1 MAQKQYSFPVW
12 MAGFTF
18 PTLAPLSVLCVIA
31 ASFYTVQYFTWSETE
46 ANIVSIKY
54 MCSSTKRGIWQRS
67 ASKIS
72 YLCGDDVAIAKGRS
86 NGYEPSRIRE
96 LTLLLEFKGLHD
108 EDATASIVAW
118 EHDIPCEIKEGVCRI
133 MYRGPYTYQA
143 QFPVVV
149 KNGMRDSWIM
159 ALLIGIAA
167 LACRKFLRQ

>member
-18 PTLAPLSVLCVIA
+18 PTLAPLSVLCAIV

-54 MCSSTKRGIWQRS
+54 MCSSTKGGMWRGS
-67 ASKIS
+67 VSKIS

-86 NGYEPSRIRE
+86 NGFEPSRIRE
-96 LTLLLEFKGLHD
+96 LTLLLEFKGLND
-108 EDATASIVAW
+108 EETTASIVAL

-143 QFPVVV
+143 QFPTVV
-149 KNGMRDSWIM
+149 KNGMRDFWIL
-159 ALLIGIAA
+159 ALLIIVVA
-167 LACRKFLRQ
+167 LACRKFLRK